1 MTKKT
6 KATRQTPVAAVP
18 RRNNSSDSENSDTED
33 RSHSRT
39 STSSVEE
46 DVKVNGNG
54 THTTP
59 ATTTL
64 RTFPSGSSTP
74 VKETKTTATSSS
86 DGKTGFIARVTSLP
100 VVKDTYSTFTT
111 YAEGNKY
118 SKYALDTAGS
128 AVTTAN
134 KYTEGY
140 QNRILPLLQT
150 PISKV
155 DQLAN
160 KSLDIV
166 ENNFP
171 IVTKPTAEIVTQVKK
186 PIVYVEE
193 SSKNA
198 YTQLQSTID
207 ARVTVPVKTVTSNIA
222 STAASTRDA
231 VTTRATSAANTVVST
246 AAQTRDAVTARA
258 TSTANTVVL
267 TATQARDTVV
277 STATSTRD
285 NVTARATSTATAIAT
300 QVNTRATPLVDG
312 LENVVNRYL
321 PAETDGE
328 KTAGQTNQAS
338 RVVDLGR
345 SASLRVTRRVSARVA
360 PITEP
365 ISRTVHEY
373 RDAAEK
379 NVYVVKSKDQLHTL
393 NSRLTSLLESLRV
406 HANELKE
413 NVEKV
418 PAQASSSVQT
428 RVTVLSSKV
437 LAEIDSLS
445 VYLKEHS
452 PSLPES
458 VQKRLEPL
466 MSFVN
471 DRYIVVRGEIVK
483 TDVSAVQKARNIL
496 HLTTVETLPILQ
508 NAAHEVRETLVSYQ
522 VSVQEQLHK
531 GLTKVHEVNS
541 SVHVAAHRAMHSAHV
556 IILG

>member
-6 KATRQTPVAAVP
+6 NKSTRYTPAAVP
-18 RRNNSSDSENSDTED
+18 PRNNSSDSDNSDTED

-54 THTTP
+54 TR
-59 ATTTL
+59 TTTTTTTT
-64 RTFPSGSSTP
+64 RTYSSGSSTP
-74 VKETKTTATSSS
+74 IKETKTTTTSSS
-86 DGKTGFIARVTSLP
+86 SDAKAGFIARVTALP

-207 ARVTVPVKTVTSNIA
+207 ARVTVPVKTVTSSIA
-222 STAASTRDA
+222 STAAQTRDA

-258 TSTANTVVL
+258 TSTANT
-267 TATQARDTVV
+267 
-277 STATSTRD
+277 
-285 NVTARATSTATAIAT
+285 IAT
-300 QVNTRATPLVDG
+300 
-312 LENVVNRYL
+312 
-321 PAETDGE
+321 
-328 KTAGQTNQAS
+328 TAA
-338 RVVDLGR
+338 
-345 SASLRVTRRVSARVA
+345 
-360 PITEP
+360 
-365 ISRTVHEY
+365 
-373 RDAAEK
+373 
-379 NVYVVKSKDQLHTL
+379 
-393 NSRLTSLLESLRV
+393 
-406 HANELKE
+406 
-413 NVEKV
+413 
-418 PAQASSSVQT
+418 QT
-428 RVTVLSSKV
+428 R
-437 LAEIDSLS
+437 
-445 VYLKEHS
+445 
-452 PSLPES
+452 
-458 VQKRLEPL
+458 
-466 MSFVN
+466 
-471 DRYIVVRGEIVK
+471 
-483 TDVSAVQKARNIL
+483 
-496 HLTTVETLPILQ
+496 ET
-508 NAAHEVRETLVSYQ
+508 
-522 VSVQEQLHK
+522 
-531 GLTKVHEVNS
+531 
-541 SVHVAAHRAMHSAHV
+541 
-556 IILG
+556 